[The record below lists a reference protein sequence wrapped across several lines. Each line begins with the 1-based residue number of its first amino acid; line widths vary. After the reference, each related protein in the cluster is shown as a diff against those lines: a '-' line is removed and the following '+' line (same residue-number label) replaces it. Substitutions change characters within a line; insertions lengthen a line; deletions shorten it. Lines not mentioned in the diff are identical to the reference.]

1 MIPDATPETMA
12 IFQDCMK
19 TDAFFKSALPYSCL
33 SSFLA
38 YLVLPK
44 TSGMA
49 KPFVTGLIGISMYV
63 FGKITYTPVCYRK
76 AFGTRPITK
85 PIEKR
90 KQLQNTDDIESFAQD
105 QEKYSIHFDNVTE
118 EKSVWD
124 NLDTQSESNTNEFYD
139 ATDNLQDEKKNESQ
153 EKQKKRVTYNDLWIQ
168 YRKQEMKN
176 QFDDIEKYKVQTQTS
191 KSLECQQNKLPK
203 ESAIPEGE
211 FDEKNTWD

>member
-1 MIPDATPETMA
+1 MA

-90 KQLQNTDDIESFAQD
+90 YYLFI
-105 QEKYSIHFDNVTE
+105 
-118 EKSVWD
+118 
-124 NLDTQSESNTNEFYD
+124 
-139 ATDNLQDEKKNESQ
+139 
-153 EKQKKRVTYNDLWIQ
+153 
-168 YRKQEMKN
+168 
-176 QFDDIEKYKVQTQTS
+176 
-191 KSLECQQNKLPK
+191 
-203 ESAIPEGE
+203 
-211 FDEKNTWD
+211 